1 MSQMK
6 GDLPQMK
13 RILLVLTVFVCY
25 YGTGIETFVFLTE

>member
-13 RILLVLTVFVCY
+13 RVLLVLTVFVCY
-25 YGTGIETFVFLTE
+25 YVTDG